1 MEEEQLKPQT
11 PQFNSQTF
19 EETPLLPW
27 VERNGFSH
35 WAMAFVWLVFGLI
48 LFQTIGGLISLILI
62 IPSVPDITDANAIME
77 ALMANINVQLQ
88 ANSIGQFLIIGLASY
103 LISKLHAV
111 KGRHHEFLRL
121 KMAPNLLPNLGLS
134 ILLLVSSWGVIG
146 FLGWININ
154 VFGWL
159 MELFPWLS
167 FFQDLQDQMLEII
180 TGFIK
185 SDNAVFYGLIY
196 IALVPA
202 VFEEIMFRG
211 YIQRALEKSWG
222 IKAAIIVSGFMF
234 GAYHLQPGNLLPLS
248 FLGMVFAYVTY
259 ISNSL
264 IPAMILHFIN
274 NGAQVV
280 YGSMNPEFLEAA
292 ADPTEMSLPW
302 FMIILSVLVTSSLL
316 FFMHKM
322 NSKANYEPI

>member
-1 MEEEQLKPQT
+1 MEEEKYSIPT
-11 PQFNSQTF
+11 SQFTEQIL
-19 EETPLLPW
+19 EEPPLLPW
-27 VERNGFSH
+27 VERNGFTH
-35 WAMAFVWLVFGLI
+35 WAMAFIWLVMGLI
-48 LFQTIGGLISLILI
+48 LFQTIGGIVSLILI
-62 IPSVPDITDANAIME
+62 IPSVPDITDTNAIVE
-77 ALMANINVQLQ
+77 ALMANISVQLQ

-111 KGRHHEFLRL
+111 KGKHHKFLRL
-121 KMAPNLLPNLGLS
+121 QTAPNLLPNLGLS
-134 ILLLVSSWGVIG
+134 VLLLVSSWGVIG
-146 FLGWININ
+146 FLGWINIG
-154 VFGWL
+154 VFNWFI
-159 MELFPWLS
+159 ELFPWLS

-185 SDNAVFYGLIY
+185 SDNAAFYGLIY

-248 FLGMVFAYVTY
+248 FLGMIFAYITY

-264 IPAMILHFIN
+264 IPAMVLHFIN

-292 ADPTEMSLPW
+292 ADPTDIGLPW

-316 FFMHKM
+316 FFMNKM

>member
-1 MEEEQLKPQT
+1 MEEEKYAPQT
-11 PQFNSQTF
+11 SQFNDQTF
-19 EETPLLPW
+19 EEPPLHPW
-27 VERNGFSH
+27 VERNGFTH
-35 WAMAFVWLVFGLI
+35 WAMAFIWLVAGLI
-48 LFQTIGGLISLILI
+48 LFQVIGGLVSLILI
-62 IPSVPDITDANAIME
+62 LPSVPNFNDANAIVE

-111 KGRHHEFLRL
+111 KGKHHEFLRL
-121 KMAPNLLPNLGLS
+121 KTAPNLLPNLGLS
-134 ILLLVSSWGVIG
+134 ILILVSSWGVIG

-154 VFGWL
+154 VFSWL
-159 MELFPWLS
+159 VELFPWLS
-167 FFQDLQDQMLEII
+167 FFQDLQDQMREII

-185 SDNAVFYGLIY
+185 TENAVIYGLIY

-202 VFEEIMFRG
+202 IFEEVMFRG

-248 FLGMVFAYVTY
+248 FLGMIFAYVTY
-259 ISNSL
+259 ISDSL
-264 IPAMILHFIN
+264 IPAMVLHFIN
-274 NGAQVV
+274 NGSQVV

-292 ADPTEMSLPW
+292 ADPTDIGLPW
-302 FMIILSVLVTSSLL
+302 FMIILSVIVTSSLL

-322 NSKANYEPI
+322 KTKADYEPI

>member
-1 MEEEQLKPQT
+1 MEEELHSPQASKVNN
-11 PQFNSQTF
+11 PIL

-35 WAMAFVWLVFGLI
+35 WAMAFIWLFAGLI
-48 LFQTIGGLISLILI
+48 LFQTIGGIISLILI
-62 IPSVPDITDANAIME
+62 LPSVADITDANAIIE

-103 LISKLHAV
+103 YMSRLHAV
-111 KGRHHEFLRL
+111 KGKHNEFLRL
-121 KMAPNLLPNLGLS
+121 KSAPNLLPNIGLS
-134 ILLLVSSWGVIG
+134 ILLLVSSWGLIG
-146 FLGWININ
+146 FLGWMNTGFFN
-154 VFGWL
+154 WL
-159 MELFPWLS
+159 MEIFPTLS

-185 SDNAVFYGLIY
+185 SDNAVIYGLIY

-202 VFEEIMFRG
+202 IFEEVMFRG
-211 YIQRALEKSWG
+211 YIQRALENSWG

-234 GAYHLQPGNLLPLS
+234 GAYHLQPANLLPLS
-248 FLGMVFAYVTY
+248 FLGMIFAYVTY
-259 ISNSL
+259 ISDSL

-274 NGAQVV
+274 NGSQVV

-292 ADPTEMSLPW
+292 ADPTDIGLPW
-302 FMIILSVLVTSSLL
+302 FMIILSVIVTTSLL
-316 FFMHKM
+316 LLMYKM
-322 NSKANYEPI
+322 KTKADYESI